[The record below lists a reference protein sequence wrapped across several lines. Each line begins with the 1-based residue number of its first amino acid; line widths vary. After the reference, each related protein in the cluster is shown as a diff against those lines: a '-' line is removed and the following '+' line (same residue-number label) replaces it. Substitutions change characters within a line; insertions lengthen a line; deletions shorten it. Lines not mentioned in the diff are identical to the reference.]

1 MNTST
6 KYLDLHYES
15 PVYNL
20 LTEYEITI
28 EDLQSVEKLLKLI
41 INNNTDAVYKT
52 HISTLLNIEVPA
64 FLKILLG
71 KKENLLRARFET
83 LLEKSKTVNDLNKIN
98 TVLDLIGI
106 DTNSDTENNIYYH
119 ESKIEELY
127 DDEVDWLTN
136 LKQRATRLSSIY
148 SNLKTRYNRI
158 VDKRKVHSINTIM
171 EILSNKK

>member
-1 MNTST
+1 MSTST
-6 KYLDLHYES
+6 KISTSTKMNDSDRKYLGNHYER

-52 HISTLLNIEVPA
+52 HISTLLNIEIPA

-71 KKENLLRARFET
+71 AKENLLKARFQT

-127 DDEVDWLTN
+127 DDEVD
-136 LKQRATRLSSIY
+136 
-148 SNLKTRYNRI
+148 
-158 VDKRKVHSINTIM
+158 
-171 EILSNKK
+171 